1 SSQFRH
7 RPGARV
13 RLASDHASGKQAPAP
28 PNRSRQVANRDTRVQ
43 PLPVRP
49 FPQSPVWPRS
59 IAQRTEKRPDWLAV
73 CAVPSETRS
82 SPIFPASREINREFW
97 RFLQGVYKGA
107 GAGEFVWR
115 MGASALQYGQ
125 MVIRDVDAQVLVVGA
140 GPVGLT
146 LAMDLARRG
155 IAVVVVE
162 RRYRGEPPSVKC
174 NHVSARSM

>member
-28 PNRSRQVANRDTRVQ
+28 TNRSRQVANRDTRVQ
-43 PLPVRP
+43 PSPVRP
-49 FPQSPVWPRS
+49 FPQSPVWPR
-59 IAQRTEKRPDWLAV
+59 IAQRTEKRPDWCCV
-73 CAVPSETRS
+73 RS
-82 SPIFPASREINREFW
+82 PERNALGPIFPANREINREFW

-115 MGASALQYGQ
+115 MGGSALQYGQ
-125 MVIRDVDAQVLVVGA
+125 MAIRDVDAQVLVVGA

-162 RRYRGEPPSVKC
+162 RRYR
-174 NHVSARSM
+174 

>member
-73 CAVPSETRS
+73 CAVPSEPRSAQFSLLTGKLTAILAISAGRRRHVAKIGRSESADARALSADHPDVFLRRNADAIFTR
-82 SPIFPASREINREFW
+82 R
-97 RFLQGVYKGA
+97 
-107 GAGEFVWR
+107 
-115 MGASALQYGQ
+115 
-125 MVIRDVDAQVLVVGA
+125 
-140 GPVGLT
+140 
-146 LAMDLARRG
+146 
-155 IAVVVVE
+155 
-162 RRYRGEPPSVKC
+162 
-174 NHVSARSM
+174 